1 MTPDPELLRAEFIG
15 LTVRHGP
22 LDLERERIAVLFSD
36 VGPRYGFDRLEM
48 AAEGG
53 AGMSGE
59 EGAELVLR
67 PEQTTS
73 CAVTRLGYHEGID
86 RVTGALADALECFEA
101 GLLSVEDI
109 TLVASWDCG
118 GAPESARR
126 IVADGVLGIDE
137 ERAELLGGEDLS
149 MGLRLWRELGLGS
162 VECALEPM
170 HSDPERLYIRLVY
183 SQPDPVIEAGS
194 LRECADAMNDFLH
207 GPLSAFVRA
216 RARR

>member
-109 TLVASWDCG
+109 TLKVTY
-118 GAPESARR
+118 
-126 IVADGVLGIDE
+126 
-137 ERAELLGGEDLS
+137 
-149 MGLRLWRELGLGS
+149 GS
-162 VECALEPM
+162 VDGDELDFTVIRDGELIQVVVRLEV
-170 HSDPERLYIRLVY
+170 STANTLDPL
-183 SQPDPVIEAGS
+183 A
-194 LRECADAMNDFLH
+194 
-207 GPLSAFVRA
+207 
-216 RARR
+216 